1 MCVNRGWENNTD
13 TTHPTKHSANMAT
26 NYYLEKRTDKSGDAP
41 IRVSISVKG
50 ARLVTSIGYNINP
63 SKWDS
68 KRQKVKQGSSNFKGT
83 TYTTINARI
92 SDITAYFLRYED
104 EVKRSNTP
112 TTKEA
117 LSALWVQNFK
127 GGKKSIQQVG
137 AITKRKNLLDYYDD
151 FVKEQS
157 RANSWATSTV
167 SRFGY
172 IRKHITDFTPNP
184 TFESFNKQGLI
195 SYVNFLQGAKELR
208 NTTITKNLT
217 FLRWFL
223 RWAVANGFSTNTD
236 FEAFRPKLKSSDKR
250 VIFLTWDE
258 LMKMYSYPI
267 PSQKEYLQRVR
278 DVFCFCCFTSL
289 RYSDV
294 QNLKRSDIVGDTL
307 HITTVKTSDTLQI
320 ELNKYSKAIL
330 QRYEAIP
337 YEGKKALPVISNQ
350 RMNDYLKEL
359 GEMCGIDEPQ
369 TVVYFKGSERIEEV
383 YPKYELLGTHA
394 GRRTFICNAL
404 AMGIPANVVMKWT
417 GHSDYKAMKPYIDVA
432 DNIKAKEMNKFN
444 EM

>member
-1 MCVNRGWENNTD
+1 
-13 TTHPTKHSANMAT
+13 MAT

-41 IRVSISVKG
+41 IRVSISVQG

-63 SKWDS
+63 SKWDNN
-68 KRQKVKQGSSNFKGT
+68 RQKVKQGCSNFKGT

-92 SDITAYFLRYED
+92 SEITAYFLRYED
-104 EVKRSNTP
+104 EAKLHNTP

-127 GGKKSIQQVG
+127 GGKKSAQQG
-137 AITKRKNLLDYYDD
+137 ETPKSKTLLDHYDD

-167 SRFGY
+167 KRFGY
-172 IRKHITDFTPNP
+172 IRKHITDFTTNP
-184 TFESFNKQGLI
+184 TYESFDRLGLI

-208 NTTITKNLT
+208 NTTVTKNLT

-223 RWAVANGFSTNTD
+223 RWSVANGFSTNTD

-250 VIFLTWDE
+250 VIFLTWEE
-258 LMKMYSYPI
+258 LMTVYNYPI
-267 PSQKEYLQRVR
+267 PSHKEYLQRVR

-320 ELNKYSKAIL
+320 ELNKYSKSIL
-330 QRYEAIP
+330 ERYEAIP
-337 YEGKKALPVISNQ
+337 YEGGKALPVISNQ
-350 RMNDYLKEL
+350 RMNDYLKEV